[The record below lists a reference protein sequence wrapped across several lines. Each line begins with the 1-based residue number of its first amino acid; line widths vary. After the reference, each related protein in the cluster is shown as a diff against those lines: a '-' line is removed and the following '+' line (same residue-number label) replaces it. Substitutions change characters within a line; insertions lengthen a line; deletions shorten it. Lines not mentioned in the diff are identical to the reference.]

1 MISQYELLLFRNYLF
16 YTAMNYEEDGIQC
29 IANGFLV
36 NDIEQSARENEFPT
50 IISKLHPFVFLDTPL
65 NI

>member
-1 MISQYELLLFRNYLF
+1 MNY

-50 IISKLHPFVFLDTPL
+50 IISKLHLFVFLDTPL